1 MKLCNHYHYLIPDP
15 KAGWKH
21 IALIGSWILTWG
33 NAWTSGRVGFTLKLL
48 DWNLMWIFAVKKE
61 THSSPKTT
69 VINQKNLYLTKS
81 CRTQGLSQR
90 WLSLLSGL
98 SLWPKLKILLFL
110 PFRPAPLLR
119 IFLTFFFFDLENH
132 RSLGPDHKSLN
143 FGSKQSSPSSHLL
156 PYPAKSLPEKWKT
169 T

>member
-1 MKLCNHYHYLIPDP
+1 MYNSVLFSIFSKLCNHYHYLIPDP

-110 PFRPAPLLR
+110 PLRPAPLLR
-119 IFLTFFFFDLENH
+119 IFLTFFFFWP
-132 RSLGPDHKSLN
+132 GKSQIT
-143 FGSKQSSPSSHLL
+143 GSWSQE
-156 PYPAKSLPEKWKT
+156 PEFWFQTKFS
-169 T
+169 